1 MTGTKFTGLKAQF
14 LNLREDGIKFR
25 SSKIES
31 KKRYKRTVKHKNSN
45 LGN

>member
-1 MTGTKFTGLKAQF
+1 MTDGKFTALKAQF
-14 LNLREDGIKFR
+14 LNLKEDGIKLR

-31 KKRYKRTVKHKNSN
+31 KRRYKRTVKHKNSN